1 MRRGGEGVGYEK
13 KPRWEGVWIFSGTM
27 HALHLTYSVK
37 NNCFLLLFSYS
48 GMPLTDKS
56 KPSITKWL
64 EKSERS
70 ICSYTQAGAQEII
83 MRNKGKR
90 RREKEINLKVYI

>member
-1 MRRGGEGVGYEK
+1 
-13 KPRWEGVWIFSGTM
+13 
-27 HALHLTYSVK
+27 
-37 NNCFLLLFSYS
+37 
-48 GMPLTDKS
+48 MPLIGKS

-70 ICSYTQAGAQEII
+70 ICSYTQAGVQEII

-90 RREKEINLKVYI
+90 RREKEINLKVKKYKITARLCLEVCHIFLSFLHNFFPLTFDFVVFCSALKNLIYGE